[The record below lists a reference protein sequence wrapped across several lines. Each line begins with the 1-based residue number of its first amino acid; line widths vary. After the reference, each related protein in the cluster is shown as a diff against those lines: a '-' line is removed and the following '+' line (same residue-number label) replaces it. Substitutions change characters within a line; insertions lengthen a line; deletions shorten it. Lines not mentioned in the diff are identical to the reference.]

1 MTAIRF
7 KYLRRAKFKL
17 KYFLENGKAKMGP

>member
-7 KYLRRAKFKL
+7 KYLRRGKLKL
-17 KYFLENGKAKMGP
+17 KYFLENGKVKMGP